1 MVARYFATQKTYTM
15 SVRMLLPLLL
25 VAVMAATACNSSK
38 KMPSADIYQ
47 HWKHAHEQDETGAR
61 IFRPATFA
69 FPPSRGREAFEIQ
82 KDGTFIRYAIG
93 ANDVPVKM
101 MGKWKMKKRNL
112 MQVTLDD
119 PSVKPYTI
127 EILELKNDLLK
138 IKN

>member
-1 MVARYFATQKTYTM
+1 MKVKI
-15 SVRMLLPLLL
+15 LPLLGL
-25 VAVMAATACNSSK
+25 VVFMATACNSSK
-38 KMPSADIYQ
+38 KMPSAYIYQ
-47 HWKHAHEQDETGAR
+47 HWKHAHEQDETKAR
-61 IFRPATFA
+61 VFRPANFD

-101 MGKWKMKKRNL
+101 TGKWTMKKRKTI
-112 MQVTLDD
+112 QVTLDD

-127 EILELKNDLLK
+127 EILELNNDLLK